1 MHKMHGEGIQVNY
14 ETIILEKKDNVATL
28 ALNRPKKLNAL
39 NKKMVAELE
48 SAVIE
53 VAKDKGVRVLVI
65 SGVGRGFC
73 SGADVGD
80 MSQTPAPIE
89 TRYWTRRAHK
99 LILALTELEK
109 PVIAKVNGVA
119 VGMGCSLA
127 LSADMIIASENAK
140 FSLIFS
146 RIGLIPDGGALFHL
160 PRLVGPAKAK
170 ELIFTAKMIDAKEAE
185 RIGLINKE
193 VPADE
198 LDNEVNTL
206 AEYLAEGP
214 TIAFG
219 IAKKILHNGLSM
231 DLSSVLECEAFG
243 QAIAGTTEDAQEGI
257 IAFLEKRK
265 AEFKGK

>member
-1 MHKMHGEGIQVNY
+1 MSY
-14 ETIILEKKDNVATL
+14 ETIVLERKDGIGTL
-28 ALNRPKKLNAL
+28 TLNRPEKLNAI
-39 NKKMVAELE
+39 NRRMTEELV
-48 SAVIE
+48 SVLVRI
-53 VAKDKGVRVLVI
+53 AKDAGIRALVVT
-65 SGVGRGFC
+65 GAGRGFC

-80 MSQTPAPIE
+80 MAQAAPPIE
-89 TRYWTRRAHK
+89 NRYWTQMAHK
-99 LILALTELEK
+99 TILGLTELEK
-109 PVIAKVNGVA
+109 PVIAKVNGAA
-119 VGMGCSLA
+119 VGIGLSLA
-127 LSADMIIASENAK
+127 LSADIIIASENAK

-146 RIGLIPDGGALFHL
+146 RIGLIPDGGSLFHL

-185 RIGLINKE
+185 RIGLISKA

-206 AEYLAEGP
+206 AKQLAEGP
-214 TIAFG
+214 TAAFG
-219 IAKKILHNGLSM
+219 IAKKIMNKGLSM

-243 QAIAGTTEDAQEGI
+243 QAMAGTTQDAQEGV